1 MATLSDDEIGLGCF
15 GRLLPLLSGL
25 KPSGTERDK
34 AGNRRLFFDD
44 YCKLVLLFLF
54 NPAVRSLR
62 LLQEASMMPK
72 VARVLGIKRFSLGS
86 FSESSSVFEP
96 ELLKSVIAELGAA
109 ALKLPVTPALKELK
123 HLLTIVDGTLLATL
137 PKLAATLC
145 HTRKNGKPHHA

>member
-1 MATLSDDEIGLGCF
+1 
-15 GRLLPLLSGL
+15 
-25 KPSGTERDK
+25 
-34 AGNRRLFFDD
+34 LFFDD